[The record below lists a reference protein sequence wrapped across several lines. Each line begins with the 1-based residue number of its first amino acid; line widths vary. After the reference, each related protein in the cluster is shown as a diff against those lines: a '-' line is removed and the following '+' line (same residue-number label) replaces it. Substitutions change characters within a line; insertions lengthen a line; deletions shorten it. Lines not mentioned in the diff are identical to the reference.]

1 MIKEAPKE
9 IPEDMIERYSM
20 GNSIP
25 IKYSYRNDCGQES
38 QGEYNNNYTK
48 QNLEHFKNIIK
59 SGGVGGYGM
68 TDIWMY
74 QALKKYPIQ
83 GKSVCIVGSTAPWY
97 EAMSLV
103 YGAKECIVFEYS
115 DRENFNDKIKYIKPD
130 EIGNSQYDICISVS
144 SIEHDGLGR
153 YGDPLDPDGDFRAM
167 KEAKQF
173 LKKDGIMFLSIPA
186 GYDTVF
192 FNVHRVYGEKRLPML
207 LKGWEKLDAFGV
219 NQYTLKNNI
228 NNETSSEYQP
238 VFVLKNT

>member
-1 MIKEAPKE
+1 MVIEAPKN
-9 IPEDMIERYSM
+9 IPKEMLQGYSM
-20 GNSIP
+20 DDTVP
-25 IKYSYRNDCGQES
+25 IKYAYRNDCGQES
-38 QGEYNNNYTK
+38 QGEYNNNYTAEK
-48 QNLEHFKNIIK
+48 LDLFMNIIK
-59 SGGVGGYGM
+59 SGGVGGYNM

-74 QALKKYPIQ
+74 QALKKYPID

-103 YGAKECIVFEYS
+103 YGAKECTVFEYS
-115 DRENFNDKIKYIKPD
+115 DRENFDDKIKYIKPQ

-153 YGDPLDPDGDFRAM
+153 YGDPLDPDGDLRAM

-207 LKGWEKLDAFGV
+207 LKGWDKLDVFGE
-219 NQYTLKNNI
+219 NPFTLKNNI
-228 NNETSSEYQP
+228 NNETSSDYQP
-238 VFVLKNT
+238 VFVLKNV